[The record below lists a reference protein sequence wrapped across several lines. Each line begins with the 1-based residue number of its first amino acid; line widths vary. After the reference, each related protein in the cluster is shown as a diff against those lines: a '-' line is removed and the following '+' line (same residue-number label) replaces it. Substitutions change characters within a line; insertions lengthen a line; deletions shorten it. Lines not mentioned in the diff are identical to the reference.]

1 MWQSPSAAGEGGG
14 ASAAAGTDGER
25 TGEEDAPT
33 PPPRSPRLARAE
45 EASRTDELLT
55 QAVLHSS
62 FVVAVDDKAED
73 EDEDEDDEE
82 EDSSEDEYDSASSR
96 RL

>member
-1 MWQSPSAAGEGGG
+1 MNPQLGMLNDP
-14 ASAAAGTDGER
+14 
-25 TGEEDAPT
+25 
-33 PPPRSPRLARAE
+33 L
-45 EASRTDELLT
+45 

>member
-1 MWQSPSAAGEGGG
+1 MWQSPIAAGGGGG

-45 EASRTDELLT
+45 AASRTDDLLT

-73 EDEDEDDEE
+73 EDEDEDNE
-82 EDSSEDEYDSASSR
+82 
-96 RL
+96 